1 MRLSLDQQDG
11 QFASAYGMSGYI
23 LVITD
28 IGNSRT

>member
-1 MRLSLDQQDG
+1 MRLNHDHQDG
-11 QFASAYGMSGYI
+11 HVASTRGMRGYI